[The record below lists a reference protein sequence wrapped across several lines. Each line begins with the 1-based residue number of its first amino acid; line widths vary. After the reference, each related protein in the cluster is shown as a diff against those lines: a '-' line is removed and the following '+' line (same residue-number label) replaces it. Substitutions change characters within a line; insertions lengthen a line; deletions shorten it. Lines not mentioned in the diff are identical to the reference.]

1 MSTLPAHWTPAR
13 PDTGALGRRLPAI
26 AFAALCIGAFAA
38 WLAVPTYPAYDSL
51 YSLVWAR
58 EILDGALPTFDAY
71 RAPTQH
77 PLLLPVSLVLAP
89 LGDAGGRLFV
99 LLCIAALL
107 ALVAAAW
114 RLGRLAAGPLGAL
127 AAAGLVGSRLDIPL
141 LAALGYLDIP
151 YCALVV
157 WAVVLEAERPRRGR
171 PVWVLLALAGLLR
184 PEAWLLAGAYGV
196 WMGWGRRDPGGSP
209 WITLWLRVR
218 ALLPAAV
225 APLLWALTDVV
236 VTGDPLFSLRHTDA
250 LAAELHREVP
260 LTHLPWQLVTLL
272 VALVKPPV
280 LFAGFAGACLAVLF
294 RRRALAVPSAVA
306 VLTCFTYLIIA
317 SGGLATVYRYLLLT
331 ALGVSLLA
339 SFALAGWTL
348 LPRGD
353 RWRVRWAALAGVA
366 CLLGAA
372 WTFAHLSFAGIRND
386 LRERRAVRT
395 DLHAVL
401 SAPAVA
407 AARRCGPITV
417 PNHKLIP
424 EVRWALD
431 LPEGAVRARSDRS
444 QPPQRA
450 GVALVIATAVEER
463 PALNVYEVPTD
474 GTGILAAPP
483 GFQRLAA
490 NRRFAAWGGC
500 P

>member
-1 MSTLPAHWTPAR
+1 VSTIPAPWLEAR
-13 PDTGALGRRLPAI
+13 PDARGLVRRLPAI
-26 AFAALCIGAFAA
+26 ALGALAIGALVA

-58 EILDGALPTFDAY
+58 EIFDGALPSFDAY

-99 LLCIAALL
+99 LLCIAGLL

-127 AAAGLVGSRLDIPL
+127 AAALIVGSRLDLPL

-151 YCALVV
+151 YCALVF
-157 WAVVLEAERPRRGR
+157 WAIVLEAERPKRGR
-171 PVWVLLALAGLLR
+171 PVWILLALAGLLR

-196 WMGWGRRDPGGSP
+196 WLGWGRPVRD
-209 WITLWLRVR
+209 RVR
-218 ALLPAAV
+218 ALLPALI
-225 APLLWALTDVV
+225 APLLWALTDVI

-260 LTHLPWQLVTLL
+260 LTDLPRMLVQLL

-280 LFAGFAGACLAVLF
+280 LFAGLIGAYLAFRF
-294 RRRALAVPSAVA
+294 RRTALAVPSAVA
-306 VLTCFTYLIIA
+306 LLTCGTYLIIA

-339 SFALAGWTL
+339 AFALTGWTL
-348 LPRGD
+348 LPRGH

-386 LRERRAVRT
+386 LHERRAVRA
-395 DLHAVL
+395 DLRAVL
-401 SAPAVA
+401 TDPAVEQ
-407 AARRCGPITV
+407 ARACGPITV
-417 PNHKLIP
+417 PNHKLLP
-424 EVRWALD
+424 EVRWLLD
-431 LPEGAVRARSDRS
+431 LPVGAVRARSDHS
-444 QPPQRA
+444 LAPQRS
-450 GVALVIATAVEER
+450 GVALVISQTIEDR
-463 PALNVYEVPTD
+463 PALNVYEVPSD

-483 GFQRLAA
+483 SFHKLSG

-500 P
+500 G

>member
-1 MSTLPAHWTPAR
+1 VSTIPAPWLQAR
-13 PDTGALGRRLPAI
+13 PVARGLARRLPAI
-26 AFAALCIGAFAA
+26 ALGVLVVGAIAA

-58 EILDGALPTFDAY
+58 EVLDGALPDFAAY

-89 LGDAGGRLFV
+89 LGDAGGRIFV
-99 LLCIAALL
+99 ALCIAALL
-107 ALVAAAW
+107 AIVAAAW
-114 RLGRLAAGPLGAL
+114 RLGRLAAGPLGGI

-151 YCALVV
+151 YCALVM
-157 WAVVLEAERPRRGR
+157 WAIVLEAERPKRGR
-171 PVWVLLALAGLLR
+171 PVWILLALAGLLR

-196 WMGWGRRDPGGSP
+196 WLGWDRPLRA
-209 WITLWLRVR
+209 RVR
-218 ALLPAAV
+218 ALAPALT
-225 APLLWALTDVV
+225 APLIWALCDLVV
-236 VTGDPLFSLRHTDA
+236 MGDPMFSLRHTDA

-260 LTHLPWQLVTLL
+260 LTHLPSMLVQLL

-280 LFAGFAGACLAVLF
+280 LAAGLAGAWLAVRF

-339 SFALAGWTL
+339 AFALSGWTL
-348 LPRGD
+348 LPAGH
-353 RWRVRWAALAGVA
+353 RWRVRWAALAAAA
-366 CLLGAA
+366 CVLGAG
-372 WTFAHLSFAGIRND
+372 WTIAHLTLAGIRND
-386 LRERRAVRT
+386 LHERRAVRA
-395 DLHAVL
+395 DLRAVL
-401 SAPAVA
+401 SDSAVR
-407 AARRCGPITV
+407 AARACGPITV

-424 EVRWALD
+424 EVRWMLD
-431 LPEGAVRARSDRS
+431 LPESAVRARSDRTLG
-444 QPPQRA
+444 PQRS
-450 GVALVIATAVEER
+450 GVALVIARTIEER
-463 PALNVYEVPTD
+463 PALNVYEVPAD

-483 GFQRLAA
+483 SFHRLAA

-500 P
+500 GP

>member
-13 PDTGALGRRLPAI
+13 PDAGALGRRLPAI
-26 AFAALCIGAFAA
+26 AFAVLCVGALAA

-58 EILDGALPTFDAY
+58 EVLHGALPSFDAY

-99 LLCIAALL
+99 LLCIAGLL

-114 RLGRLAAGPLGAL
+114 RLGWLAAGPLGAL

-157 WAVVLEAERPRRGR
+157 WAVVLEAERPRRGW
-171 PVWVLLALAGLLR
+171 PVWVLLAMAGLLR
-184 PEAWLLAGAYGV
+184 PEAWLLAGVYGV
-196 WMGWGRRDPGGSP
+196 WMGWGRPLP
-209 WITLWLRVR
+209 ARVR

-225 APLLWALTDVV
+225 APLLWALTDVI

-280 LFAGFAGACLAVLF
+280 LFAGVVGGYLAFRF

-339 SFALAGWTL
+339 AFAVAGWTL
-348 LPRGD
+348 LPPGH

-386 LRERRAVRT
+386 LRERRAVRA

-401 SAPAVA
+401 TAPAVA

-424 EVRWALD
+424 EVRWALN

-444 QPPQRA
+444 LAPQRA
-450 GVALVIATAVEER
+450 GVALVIATAIEER

-474 GTGILAAPP
+474 GTGILAAPR
-483 GFQRLAA
+483 GFKRLAA

-500 P
+500 PA

>member
-1 MSTLPAHWTPAR
+1 VSTIPAPWLQAR
-13 PDTGALGRRLPAI
+13 PDARRLARRLPAV
-26 AFAALCIGAFAA
+26 AFGLLVVGALAA

-58 EILDGALPTFDAY
+58 EILDGALPTFAAY

-77 PLLLPVSLVLAP
+77 PLLLPVGLLLAP
-89 LGDAGGRLFV
+89 LGDAGGRIFV
-99 LLCIAALL
+99 LLCIAGLL
-107 ALVAAAW
+107 ALIAAAW
-114 RLGRLAAGPLGAL
+114 RLGRLAAGPLGGI

-151 YCALVV
+151 YCALVM

-171 PVWVLLALAGLLR
+171 AVWILLALAGLLR

-196 WMGWGRRDPGGSP
+196 WLGWGRPLGGR
-209 WITLWLRVR
+209 IA
-218 ALLPAAV
+218 ALVPALA

-236 VTGDPLFSLRHTDA
+236 ATGDPLFSLRHTDA

-260 LTHLPWQLVTLL
+260 LTHLPWMLVQLL

-280 LFAGFAGACLAVLF
+280 LFAGLVGAWLAVRF
-294 RRRALAVPSAVA
+294 RRTALAVPSAVA
-306 VLTCFTYLIIA
+306 VFTCFTYLVIA

-339 SFALAGWTL
+339 AFAVSGWTL
-348 LPRGD
+348 LPKGH

-366 CLLGAA
+366 CVLGAG
-372 WTFAHLSFAGIRND
+372 WTFAHLTLNGIRND

-401 SAPAVA
+401 SDPAVV

-431 LPEGAVRARSDRS
+431 LPVGAVRARSDRS
-444 QPPQRA
+444 LAPQRA
-450 GVALVIATAVEER
+450 GVALVIATAIEDR

-474 GTGILAAPP
+474 GTGILAAPRS
-483 GFQRLAA
+483 FHRLAG

-500 P
+500 A